1 MDITITAPS
10 EAKRNSFRD
19 FVAERLRRALARFS
33 NRIASV
39 DVAVTDENGLRGG
52 VDKLC
57 RVSVRMPGIGEI
69 ATTAKDEN
77 PWAAVA
83 HAARRARRMVTTKLK
98 RPRSQ
103 RNRARRSYLQSDGTM
118 ELSNQLE

>member
-10 EAKRNSFRD
+10 EIERSNFRD
-19 FVAERLRRALARFS
+19 FVAERLKRTLTRFS

-39 DVAVTDENGLRGG
+39 DIAVTDENGLRGG

-77 PWAAVA
+77 PWAAVT
-83 HAARRARRMVTTKLK
+83 HAARRARRMVMTKLK

-103 RNRARRSYLQSDGTM
+103 RARARRNYSQSADTP
-118 ELSNQLE
+118 ELL